1 MISISTITTFKEL
14 KLTLRSQSPPRK
26 PTKKSSPLKQSPK
39 MAAPLPV
46 PRIVVASNNEQ
57 GKSVIA
63 RDQEMKVF
71 QPFGPNTS
79 SFATLFSTDSFP
91 VNNSAPLPPS
101 TTTSVPRPSRNGTVF
116 TTSDIPPHFTSAF
129 HRTST
134 LDYMVVLKGEI
145 VLRLDDGEEV
155 TIREGETAVQRGTI
169 HAWVNKTDEWCR
181 LLFVMLEGEKVVLK
195 SGKLLED
202 EFHPHKASQ

>member
-1 MISISTITTFKEL
+1 MISISTVTTFKDL

-39 MAAPLPV
+39 MAATLPA
-46 PRIVVASNNEQ
+46 PRIIVASNNEQ

-91 VNNSAPLPPS
+91 ANNSAPLPPNA
-101 TTTSVPRPSRNGTVF
+101 TTSIPRPPKNGTIF

-134 LDYMVVLKGEI
+134 LDYIVVLKGEI
-145 VLRLDDGEEV
+145 VLRLDDGEEE
-155 TIREGETAVQRGTI
+155 TIKEGETAVQRGTI
-169 HAWVNKTDEWCR
+169 HAWVNKTDQWCR
-181 LLFVMLEGEKVVLK
+181 LLCVMLEAEKVVLK
-195 SGKLLED
+195 DGKVLED
-202 EFHPHKASQ
+202 EFHPYKSSQ